1 MLLSKEV
8 LTNEAAKAAN
18 NMSNAL
24 FEAGKVVGRAEGAA
38 DMLKQLAAAADPA
51 PAEEPAKD
59 PELKLADTGAEAG
72 EGQ

>member
-51 PAEEPAKD
+51 PAVEPARD
-59 PELKLADTGAEAG
+59 PDLKLAAPGAETG

>member
-1 MLLSKEV
+1 MLLTKEV
-8 LTNEAAKAAN
+8 LMNEAAKAAN

-51 PAEEPAKD
+51 PAVEPAKD
-59 PELKLADTGAEAG
+59 PDLKLATPGAETG

>member
-8 LTNEAAKAAN
+8 LTNEANKAAN

-24 FEAGKVVGRAEGAA
+24 FEAGKIVGRAEGAA

-51 PAEEPAKD
+51 PEVEKAKD
-59 PELKLADTGAEAG
+59 PELKLATPGAETEEA
-72 EGQ
+72 